1 MPSPVPPQS
10 SDHYHVTYVETV
22 VTDCELPRVIQVVAE
37 AVLQTP
43 LITPHPT
50 P

>member
-1 MPSPVPPQS
+1 MPSPVPSQS
-10 SDHYHVTYVETV
+10 SDHYHVTYVET